1 MASIRPVIRLDRIVL
16 PRETSPTPPQDGE
29 VQTLRGVACL
39 LLVAFHAVGSSS
51 ASGLHVLD
59 GSAYREFTNLFVHI
73 RMPLFTFL
81 SGLVYAYRPLRSG
94 EAMRFLSKKLRRL
107 GVPLLV
113 ASTILYG
120 LHLAAHDPV
129 SPLSRM
135 WSVYVYPFYHLWFVQ
150 ALLPVF
156 AVLVVLELLGA
167 LATAGRFLAVLALA
181 LLAYWY
187 GTLLPSDALGLR
199 NATYLLPFFLWGVG
213 VHRFRGLLQSQLALI
228 AAAACFVV
236 AQGFHGYIV
245 LIHTLAPIDPVATR
259 SVWTILIGMS
269 AGLCGLRFL
278 PRMPVMERIGASSY
292 VIYLYHPLFVAA
304 VFAGLGRAAGPAHGP
319 AVRGGGRG
327 RPGGADGDGACGRAG
342 SARRAPARG
351 PGAPVTAARTCR
363 RRGTRGHAS
372 SGVRPRP
379 RRRRPRL
386 AGSLTYQLELG
397 A

>member
-1 MASIRPVIRLDRIVL
+1 MASIQPVIRPHRLVL
-16 PRETSPTPPQDGE
+16 ARETSPAPPQDGK

-51 ASGLHVLD
+51 ASGLHVTD
-59 GSAYREFTNLFVHI
+59 GSTYREFTNLFVHI

-81 SGLVYAYRPLRSG
+81 SGLVYAYRPLRPG
-94 EAMRFLSKKLRRL
+94 EALRFLGKKLRRL

-156 AVLVVLELLGA
+156 AVLVVLEVLGA
-167 LATAGRFLAVLALA
+167 LATSWRFMAVLALS
-181 LLAYWY
+181 LMAYWY

-213 VHRFRGLLQSQLALI
+213 VHRFCAVLQSQLALI

-245 LIHTLAPIDPVATR
+245 LTGTPGPIDPVTTR

-269 AGLCGLRFL
+269 AGLCGLRL
-278 PRMPVMERIGASSY
+278 LVRIPVMERIGASSY
-292 VIYLYHPLFVAA
+292 AIYLYHPLFVTA
-304 VFAGLGRAAGPAHGP
+304 VFAGLGVLQVLPTVLLFAAAAAAGIAGP
-319 AVRGGGRG
+319 MVMELVAARVPLGGLLLEGRG
-327 RPGGADGDGACGRAG
+327 RQSPPPEPADGGERE
-342 SARRAPARG
+342 
-351 PGAPVTAARTCR
+351 VTLRVA
-363 RRGTRGHAS
+363 
-372 SGVRPRP
+372 
-379 RRRRPRL
+379 
-386 AGSLTYQLELG
+386 
-397 A
+397 